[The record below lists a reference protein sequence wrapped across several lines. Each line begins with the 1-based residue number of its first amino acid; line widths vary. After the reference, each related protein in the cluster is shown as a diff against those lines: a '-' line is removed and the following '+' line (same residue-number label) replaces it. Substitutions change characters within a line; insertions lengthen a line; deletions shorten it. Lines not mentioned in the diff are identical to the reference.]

1 MRLWHQVLIPYI
13 DNKRL
18 YAQHRE
24 CCALRGKGWGRKHAT
39 VDYVFKY
46 DLSHLFQYHVLVMNE
61 IARRNKCENL
71 DLTWLNRLYRGK
83 NLPESSLDEVGTYIH
98 GLLMSESGKFFEP
111 MIYAEHDDRYLKECL
126 LNLKAKGAELVN
138 GKTID
143 GLLIELDLKGVK

>member
-18 YAQHRE
+18 YEQHRE

-46 DLSHLFQYHVLVMNE
+46 NLAHLYAYHCIVIHE
-61 IARRNKCENL
+61 ISRRYRDFTIDINWYGR
-71 DLTWLNRLYRGK
+71 TYRGK
-83 NLPESSLDEVGTYIH
+83 NLPLASLTEVGIYLYPD
-98 GLLMSESGKFFEP
+98 GEL
-111 MIYAEHDDRYLKECL
+111 IYAEHDDRYLKECL
-126 LNLKAKGAELVN
+126 LNLRSKGAELVN

-143 GLLIELDLKGVK
+143 EMLLELDLKGIR

>member
-24 CCALRGKGWGRKHAT
+24 CCALRGKGWGRKHAI

-46 DLSHLFQYHVLVMNE
+46 DLAHLYAYHCIVLHE
-61 IARRNKCENL
+61 IGRRYRDFNIDVNWYGR
-71 DLTWLNRLYRGK
+71 TYRGK
-83 NLPESSLDEVGTYIH
+83 NLPLASLTKVGIYLYH
-98 GLLMSESGKFFEP
+98 VGEL
-111 MIYAEHDDRYLKECL
+111 IYAEHDNRYLKECL
-126 LNLKAKGAELVN
+126 LNLRSKGAELVN

-143 GLLIELDLKGVK
+143 EMLLELDLKGIA

>member
-46 DLSHLFQYHVLVMNE
+46 DLAHLYAYHCIVMHE
-61 IARRNKCENL
+61 IGRRSRDFNIDGNWYGR
-71 DLTWLNRLYRGK
+71 TYRGK
-83 NLPESSLDEVGTYIH
+83 NLPLASLTEVGIYLYH
-98 GLLMSESGKFFEP
+98 AGEL
-111 MIYAEHDDRYLKECL
+111 IYAEHDDRYLKECL
-126 LNLKAKGAELVN
+126 LNLRSKGAELVN

-143 GLLIELDLKGVK
+143 EMLLELDLKDVR